1 MELID
6 AVQLS
11 GETRLAFV
19 GAGGKTTAMFR
30 LGKQWVRRHGTTILI
45 STTTHLAEQE
55 LKYADHHFQVSQIAD
70 FQSLED
76 ELPRGIVLVTG
87 PYVEEA
93 RVGGL
98 SEELINR
105 LNQIAGEHNFPLLV
119 EADGSKQRP
128 LKTPA
133 SHEPVIPSFVDS
145 VIVVVGMQVIGKK
158 LDEVWVHRVE
168 QFSKI
173 TGLSSGEEIT
183 PQAVIQML
191 MAEDGGLKGISSKMA
206 RMVLFN
212 QCDTARLAA
221 VGKSLTKKLLKTYDR
236 VIYASLKMEGEQ
248 EVIAA
253 NQPVA
258 GLILAAG
265 GSKRIGQP
273 KQLLDWKGQPF
284 VRVVAQTA
292 LSSGLHPVYVV
303 TGAHAEQVE
312 EALAG
317 LDVKIIRNLQ
327 WAEGQST
334 SLKAGIKNLSPET
347 QAVVTMLVDQP
358 HIPPPLIEGLVE
370 AHATLISPIVT
381 TMVEHRR
388 GNPVLFNRITFD
400 DLLEIDGDVGGRK
413 IFSRY
418 KVHYVPWLDARI
430 GLDVD
435 TLEDY
440 QRLLDAWGI
449 NS

>member
-6 AVQLS
+6 AVQLTD
-11 GETRLAFV
+11 ETRLAFV

-30 LGKQWVRRHGTTILI
+30 LGREWVNRYGTTILLT
-45 STTTHLAEQE
+45 TTTHLADKEV
-55 LKYADHHFQVSQIAD
+55 KMADHHYKIRKMAD
-70 FQSLED
+70 LEALEA

-87 PYVEEA
+87 PHVEVE

-98 SEELINR
+98 SDDLMEAVHL
-105 LNQIAGEHNFPLLV
+105 LADQHGLPLLI

-133 SHEPVIPSFVDS
+133 EHEPVIPPFVDT
-145 VIVVVGMQVIGKK
+145 VIVVVGLQALGKQ
-158 LDEVWVHRVE
+158 LDDVWVHRVE
-168 QFSKI
+168 KFSQL
-173 TGLSSGEEIT
+173 TGLHKGGEIT
-183 PQAVIQML
+183 SQAVIQML
-191 MAEDGGLKGISSKMA
+191 LAEEGGLKGIPAGTRK
-206 RMVLFN
+206 MVLFN
-212 QCDTARLAA
+212 QCDTPRLAA
-221 VGKSLTKKLLKTYDR
+221 MAKSFSQQLLKTYIR
-236 VIYASLKMEGEQ
+236 VIYASLKMEGKQ
-248 EVIAA
+248 EVLAA

-303 TGAHAEQVE
+303 LGAHSQQVE
-312 EALAG
+312 EALVG
-317 LDVKIIRNLQ
+317 LEVEIIRNLQ

-334 SLKAGIKNLSPET
+334 SIKTGIKSLSPET
-347 QAVVTMLVDQP
+347 QAVVMMLVDQP
-358 HIPPPLIEGLVE
+358 HIPPPLIEALVE
-370 AHATLISPIVT
+370 AHASMVSPIVA

-388 GNPVLFNRITFD
+388 GNPVLFDRITFD
-400 DLLEIDGDVGGRK
+400 DLAALEGDVGGRK

-418 KVHYVPWLDARI
+418 RIHYVPWLDERI

-440 QRLLDAWGI
+440 QRLLDAWEV
-449 NS
+449 N